1 MESKKVL
8 VVDDDDGYRAVLSS
22 HLRKRGFDVDTA
34 SDGQEA
40 LDRLIGGERFAVL
53 VTDMMMPRLRGDQL
67 AREAREIDPWMQAIM
82 VTASGSLENAIAA
95 MREYG
100 TFDYLLKPLEQIN
113 ELSLAV
119 DRAFSHRELLL
130 NHERLKKQ
138 VKAEANRL
146 RALVQNTEDA
156 ILACNSQDIVTVAN
170 PSAVRLLRKGDLV
183 GRQASIVL
191 PKELSVLLF
200 NWRTEGNQ
208 EPAMVE
214 LAWPRD
220 SMHLVQI
227 SPIRGEDTQ
236 SVHGWIMVLHD
247 ITHQKKFNEY
257 KVGLLTHALDEIH
270 EPLSES
276 FYLLRELNQQLID
289 DPNSKQMIYGLG
301 NNLSKIQK
309 WMDDIIT
316 LGRIDAGVDSQPHAI
331 YLANLIREVYASLDE
346 KLKRQN
352 HINLSLNIG
361 AAPPVFGDEILISR
375 LVSEMITYISQKM
388 NGGGDLELAIYHNQN
403 QVWMRLMEQNH
414 VHNSYS
420 SNGDVNIIPD
430 DKDFPDKDMSLILI
444 KAIAKQMGG
453 QVWVRKDHKT
463 SLSISLPRSDM
474 ANLTGSLVS
483 YWDQ

>member
-8 VVDDDDGYRAVLSS
+8 LVDDDDGYRAVLSS
-22 HLRKRGFDVDTA
+22 HLRKRGFDVET
-34 SDGQEA
+34 SVDGREA
-40 LDRLIGGERFAVL
+40 LDRLLQGERFAVL

-82 VTASGSLENAIAA
+82 VTASGSLENAISA

-119 DRAFSHRELLL
+119 DRAFTHRELLL
-130 NHERLKKQ
+130 NHERLKQ
-138 VKAEANRL
+138 RVKAEADRL

-156 ILACNSQDIVTVAN
+156 IIACDHQDVITVSN
-170 PSAVRLLRKGDLV
+170 PSAIQLLRQGELE
-183 GRQASIVL
+183 GRQASNVL

-200 NWRTEGNQ
+200 NWRTEGNY
-208 EPAMVE
+208 EPAHIE

-220 SMHLVQI
+220 CMHLAQI
-227 SPIRGEDTQ
+227 SPIRGEDSQ
-236 SVHGWIMVLHD
+236 GMHGWIMVLHD
-247 ITHQKKFNEY
+247 ITNQKKFNEY
-257 KVGLLTHALDEIH
+257 KVSLLTQALDEIH

-276 FYLLRELNQQLID
+276 FYILRDLNQHLHD
-289 DPNSKQMIYGLG
+289 DPTSKPMIYGLG

-316 LGRIDAGVDSQPHAI
+316 LGRIDSGVDSQPHAI

-346 KLKRQN
+346 KLRKQKN
-352 HINLSLNIG
+352 INLGLNIG

-375 LVSEMITYISQKM
+375 LISEMINYIAQKM
-388 NGGGDLELAIYHNQN
+388 PRGGDLELSIYHNQN
-403 QVWMRLMEQNH
+403 QIWLRLAEQNK
-414 VHNSYS
+414 VRNSYGS
-420 SNGDVNIIPD
+420 QADVSMLQEGES
-430 DKDFPDKDMSLILI
+430 FADKDMSLVLI

-453 QVWVRKDHKT
+453 QVWVRKDQKT

>member
-8 VVDDDDGYRAVLSS
+8 LVDDDDGYRSVLSS
-22 HLRKRGFDVDTA
+22 HLRKRGFDVETA
-34 SDGQEA
+34 VDGQEA
-40 LDRLIGGERFAVL
+40 LDKLLSGERYAVL

-82 VTASGSLENAIAA
+82 VTASGSLENAISA

-119 DRAFSHRELLL
+119 ERALAHRELLL
-130 NHERLKKQ
+130 NHERLKQQ
-138 VKAEANRL
+138 VKAEAGRL

-156 ILACNSQDIVTVAN
+156 IIACDHQDIITVSN
-170 PSAVRLLRKGDLV
+170 PSAMRLLRQGELE
-183 GRQASIVL
+183 GRQASNVL
-191 PKELSVLLF
+191 PKELNVLLF

-208 EPAMVE
+208 EPAHIE

-227 SPIRGEDTQ
+227 SPIRGQDSQ

-257 KVGLLTHALDEIH
+257 KVGLLTQALDEIH

-276 FYLLRELNQQLID
+276 FYILKDLNQHLFND
-289 DPNSKQMIYGLG
+289 SKSKPMIYGLG

-331 YLANLIREVYASLDE
+331 YLANLVREVYASLDE
-346 KLKRQN
+346 KLKRQKN
-352 HINLSLNIG
+352 IRLGLNIG

-375 LVSEMITYISQKM
+375 LISEMINYIVQKM
-388 NGGGDLELAIYHNQN
+388 PQGGDLELSIYHNQN
-403 QVWMRLMEQNH
+403 QIWLRLTEQNGAR
-414 VHNSYS
+414 NSFG
-420 SNGDVNIIPD
+420 SNGDVNMLQD
-430 DKDFPDKDMSLILI
+430 DDDLSDKDMSLILI

-453 QVWVRKDHKT
+453 QVWVRKDQKT